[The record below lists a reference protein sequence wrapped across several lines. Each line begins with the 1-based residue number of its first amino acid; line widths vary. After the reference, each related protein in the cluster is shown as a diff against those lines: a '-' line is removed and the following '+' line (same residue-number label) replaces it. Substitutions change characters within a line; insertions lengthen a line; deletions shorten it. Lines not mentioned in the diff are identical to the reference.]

1 MEIIKDLVQ
10 GSDEWFELRALR
22 MTASHAQ
29 AIGNVGSGLDS
40 YINKKMREYYQI
52 TPLERY
58 QSKAMIRGNEL
69 EPYALDHYELETFSK
84 VKKIGFV
91 VHNEFVGASP
101 DAFVDDDGLAEIKCP
116 ESKEYFNLLM
126 DYKETGDLKIDKKYL
141 WQMQMQIM
149 VCKKKFCDY
158 VVYSP
163 DYEIKMM
170 KKRVLPDFDMWA
182 KLGKGFDV
190 GEKMIKN
197 TMKIMEAA

>member
-84 VKKIGFV
+84 VEKIGFV
-91 VHNEFVGASP
+91 IHNEFVGASP

-126 DYKETGDLKIDKKYL
+126 NYKETGDLKIDKKYL

-149 VCKKKFCDY
+149 ICKKKFCDY

-170 KKRVLPDFDMWA
+170 KKRVFPDFDMWA
-182 KLGKGFDV
+182 KLGKGFEA
-190 GEKMIKN
+190 GEQMIKN